1 MFKSSEPD
9 EFISSASSSQ
19 SQAILIDDLSHLQ
32 ATTRV
37 EFMTMVVKQ
46 EFVVKN
52 SRPKEVKLSPNSFE
66 LNYGHKFIDPVF
78 SIVGLNDSVAHE
90 RDLAVIEMMEAR
102 MLAEHD
108 ERMEASS

>member
-1 MFKSSEPD
+1 MFKSSDPD
-9 EFISSASSSQ
+9 EFMSSESSSQ
-19 SQAILIDDLSHLQ
+19 SQAISIEDLPLLR

-37 EFMTMVVKQ
+37 EFMAMVVKQ
-46 EFVVKN
+46 EFVVKH
-52 SRPKEVKLSPNSFE
+52 SRPTEVKLSPNSFD
-66 LNYGHKFIDPVF
+66 LNYGHQYIDPVF

-102 MLAEHD
+102 MLAEPD